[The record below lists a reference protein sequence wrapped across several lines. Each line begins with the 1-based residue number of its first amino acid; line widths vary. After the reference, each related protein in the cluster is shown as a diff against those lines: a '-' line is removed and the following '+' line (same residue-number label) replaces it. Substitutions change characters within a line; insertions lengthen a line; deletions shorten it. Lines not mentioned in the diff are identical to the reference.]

1 LYQIASDRQATHPGR
16 RVCEQNKGELRRRLA
31 ALFVT
36 SCITRLRVRW
46 SSMFRRSGARDATGT
61 RQTASSCLTPP
72 TLKSRRSGP
81 QSSRRL
87 ASGAARKR
95 AHRLDEGATRPYA
108 RDARVLGWSAGA
120 DLRSAAVGSRVGW
133 PH

>member
-1 LYQIASDRQATHPGR
+1 MLVDAASAASRSGAWVAGNGAARLKVEPSPATNETVRSRHHLYQIASDRQATHPGR

-72 TLKSRRSGP
+72 TLKS
-81 QSSRRL
+81 
-87 ASGAARKR
+87 
-95 AHRLDEGATRPYA
+95 
-108 RDARVLGWSAGA
+108 
-120 DLRSAAVGSRVGW
+120 
-133 PH
+133 